1 VISRCHRSRP
11 ICVLK
16 NHRGAQ
22 SCVNSPAGFIRRK
35 HNLGILED
43 DTELS
48 QVLTTSLFLVVTFT
62 NLRAFLFSKMLV
74 LCKSHLCTDD
84 IDDILEKN

>member
-1 VISRCHRSRP
+1 VVSRCHRSRP

-48 QVLTTSLFLVVTFT
+48 QVLASLFLVVSYT
-62 NLRAFLFSKMLV
+62 NKRAFLSSKVLV
-74 LCKSHLCTDD
+74 S
-84 IDDILEKN
+84 